1 MKQKCNIKM
10 RTENKKALGE
20 IKTMA
25 KKFYKSVEGWEDK
38 VKDSKKN
45 KNPNSCTLEEKKRLK
60 KIMQLI
66 QEIQCPNRRNNGK
79 LIVSPERKNW
89 KEEKK
94 EKLLKKLQE
103 IFPKLKY
110 INLLN

>member
-10 RTENKKALGE
+10 GTENKKALGE

-38 VKDSKKN
+38 VKDRKKN
-45 KNPNSCTLEEKKRLK
+45 KNPNSCTLEEKKKRFK
-60 KIMQLI
+60 KIMQLT

-79 LIVSPERKNW
+79 LIVNLERKNW

-94 EKLLKKLQE
+94 EKLLKNYRKFSQ
-103 IFPKLKY
+103 
-110 INLLN
+110 N